1 MKIAEAEPAH
11 YLKILEL
18 NEGAIPH
25 VNSISRKT
33 LENLAQQSKYFLV
46 ALDHDQQVVGFLL
59 TLDENADYQ
68 SPNYQYFLKH
78 FNRFLYVDRI
88 VVQDSCQRQRIGWK
102 LYETVKHRATGTFR
116 VCTCEVNLR
125 PPNPIS
131 LRFHE
136 RCGFHGIEQQETEN
150 GNKRVLLMVQ
160 PLTISDNS

>member
-1 MKIAEAEPAH
+1 MKIADAQPAH

-25 VNSISRKT
+25 VNSISRET

-46 ALDHDQQVVGFLL
+46 ALDENEHVSGFLL

-68 SPNYQYFLKH
+68 SLNYQYFLKH

-88 VVQDSCQRQRIGWK
+88 VVQDSCQRQGIGRK
-102 LYETVKHRATGTFR
+102 LYETVKTKAMGTFP
-116 VCTCEVNLR
+116 VCTCEVNLH
-125 PPNPIS
+125 PPNPHS

-136 RCGFHGIEQQETEN
+136 RCGFAGVDQQETEN
-150 GNKRVLLMVQ
+150 GNKRVLLLVQ